1 MAGGID
7 AARILLLPASHHR
20 ERDVSL
26 TGVVD
31 VILDT
36 MPSSDY
42 FSARAAIHDAIPFVT
57 IPGRPFQERVG
68 LSLLTHLGDRTTVAA
83 SGRDYVELAAKMVL
97 DLAVSASSRVTIAA
111 HRQSL
116 LAQSPLAD
124 INQYVAHLEDALFRV
139 VGAQPE
145 TLI

>member
-7 AARILLLPASHHR
+7 AARILLLPASHPR
-20 ERDVSL
+20 ARDVSL

-57 IPGRPFQERVG
+57 IPGRLFQERVG
-68 LSLLTHLGDRTTVAA
+68 LSLLTHLGDRSTVAA
-83 SGRDYVELAAKMVL
+83 SGRDYVGLAAKLVL
-97 DLAVSASSRVTIAA
+97 DLAVSASARATIAA
-111 HRQSL
+111 HRRAL

-124 INQYVAHLEDALFRV
+124 MNLYVAHLEDALFRAA
-139 VGAQPE
+139 GAQPE